1 MSKQYIVFLLLVGCT
16 LFFASSASVFS
27 HGDEDHTDIFPK
39 VEVCQHV
46 SEQGK
51 SGCYT
56 EVCDAGATTLKCVED
71 IVDTSLVNEGTEFVT
86 QVLYDLEKIPLFSPH
101 IYEGAKRM
109 GSVLALEYGIAAD
122 VFSQCPSD
130 FRYGCIDGF
139 FEAAT
144 IDVSPADVGNE
155 VCKTAHG
162 EMLVH
167 CYHRI
172 GHGIMKHSQHRY
184 ANALALCDS
193 VAEGYKADCWDGV
206 FMEGVHEQIDV
217 GGVELFDS
225 SNDVL
230 APCSVMDEH
239 YREMCYRNHGL
250 YLKHIYEGNTEE
262 AIRECA
268 GAGEYTEVCKK
279 SVMEELHDHGSHA
292 DSHMGRAHDHHSG
305 AMAGGESDSMSGS
318 VADKERNSVI
328 NTVLIAYVIVF
339 LLSIIFLVVSV
350 KKKTGVFPITRNTQG
365 VYGFVDK
372 VVLLS
377 YVLVIGNV
385 VLYVMN
391 EVSVYEFADILAVK
405 IAGVVVAGIGLVC
418 MFIAQRQMGK
428 NWRVGIDQEHTTDI
442 VDTGL
447 FRYARHPI
455 YLFAVVI
462 TIGMILVIPSISSIA
477 ILVLL
482 WVALSVQARLEEEF
496 FLEKHGEPY
505 QRFMETRKRWF
516 S

>member
-1 MSKQYIVFLLLVGCT
+1 
-16 LFFASSASVFS
+16 
-27 HGDEDHTDIFPK
+27 
-39 VEVCQHV
+39 
-46 SEQGK
+46 
-51 SGCYT
+51 
-56 EVCDAGATTLKCVED
+56 
-71 IVDTSLVNEGTEFVT
+71 
-86 QVLYDLEKIPLFSPH
+86 
-101 IYEGAKRM
+101 
-109 GSVLALEYGIAAD
+109 
-122 VFSQCPSD
+122 
-130 FRYGCIDGF
+130 
-139 FEAAT
+139 
-144 IDVSPADVGNE
+144 
-155 VCKTAHG
+155 
-162 EMLVH
+162 
-167 CYHRI
+167 
-172 GHGIMKHSQHRY
+172 
-184 ANALALCDS
+184 
-193 VAEGYKADCWDGV
+193 
-206 FMEGVHEQIDV
+206 
-217 GGVELFDS
+217 
-225 SNDVL
+225 
-230 APCSVMDEH
+230 
-239 YREMCYRNHGL
+239 
-250 YLKHIYEGNTEE
+250 
-262 AIRECA
+262 
-268 GAGEYTEVCKK
+268 
-279 SVMEELHDHGSHA
+279 
-292 DSHMGRAHDHHSG
+292 MGRAHDHHSG
-305 AMAGGESDSMSGS
+305 AMAGGESDSMSDS

-350 KKKTGVFPITRNTQG
+350 KKKTGVFPIARNTRG

-428 NWRVGIDQEHTTDI
+428 NWRIGIDQEHTTDI

-447 FRYARHPI
+447 FRCARHPI